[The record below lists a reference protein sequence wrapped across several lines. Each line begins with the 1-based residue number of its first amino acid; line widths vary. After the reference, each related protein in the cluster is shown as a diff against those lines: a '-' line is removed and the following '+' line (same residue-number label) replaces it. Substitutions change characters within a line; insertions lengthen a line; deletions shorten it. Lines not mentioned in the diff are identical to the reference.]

1 MAQWV
6 QALAAKSNNL
16 SSVSEVHM
24 GEKERE
30 LASASFA
37 LTSIHVS
44 PEGRQSM
51 LKSWLQTKNRIF
63 AEVFIQLIMSPF
75 GWALIHVSIILTK
88 RDTGAQGQTHRG
100 EVR

>member
-1 MAQWV
+1 
-6 QALAAKSNNL
+6 
-16 SSVSEVHM
+16 
-24 GEKERE
+24 
-30 LASASFA
+30 
-37 LTSIHVS
+37 
-44 PEGRQSM
+44 M

-88 RDTGAQGQTHRG
+88 RDAGVQGQTHSG